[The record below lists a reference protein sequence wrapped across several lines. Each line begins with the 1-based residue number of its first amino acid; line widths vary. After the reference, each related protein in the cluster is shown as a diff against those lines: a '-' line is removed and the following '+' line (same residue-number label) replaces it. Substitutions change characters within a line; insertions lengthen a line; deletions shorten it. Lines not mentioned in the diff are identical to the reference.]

1 MKIAFKIQITCK
13 LNRCQ
18 CKRLII
24 SLKMTVILLFI
35 KKKPT
40 VTFLEHD
47 DDNSRVR
54 FSSLIYHKN
63 RFLCKIKRNIDP
75 HLIYAV
81 NLSPDFNLYGENP
94 DVVHLLGGRSPQIN
108 NLQFVTHTI
117 LTVPTWLRQY
127 CFSGS
132 VNTILQDC

>member
-54 FSSLIYHKN
+54 FSSLIL
-63 RFLCKIKRNIDP
+63 FI
-75 HLIYAV
+75 

-94 DVVHLLGGRSPQIN
+94 DVDHLLGGRSPQIN